1 MLRNV
6 APAPEERRCAGMQEP
21 SRDAEP
27 APERGTWAGIRKPS
41 RRAEAGQACGRCAG
55 AESARGTRN
64 PERARRRGGAAGR
77 IREQT
82 GRKARFPALCGAF
95 CRNLEGRR
103 SVAKTASASAFRR
116 FSGRV
121 STKGVVLSG
130 DWLRERAPLCEE
142 KPPKEAAR
150 RFLRSA
156 QAGSWGA
163 RRLFSRRL
171 FSAES

>member
-95 CRNLEGRR
+95 CRNLDGKAIRRKNGLCIRVQAFFRQSKHEGRR
-103 SVAKTASASAFRR
+103 PFGRLAPGEGSALRRETAEGSSKAFFALGSGGGLGRSAFVQPSLVQR
-116 FSGRV
+116 
-121 STKGVVLSG
+121 
-130 DWLRERAPLCEE
+130 
-142 KPPKEAAR
+142 
-150 RFLRSA
+150 
-156 QAGSWGA
+156 
-163 RRLFSRRL
+163 
-171 FSAES
+171 